1 MRYESF
7 LNHALLTRNRNFS
20 FRKLKNRVA
29 AQTARDRKKERLE
42 NLEKVV
48 EKLEK
53 EVRVSSLFRVSFFF
67 FFFFCPFFELLGMW
81 FDSANLRYSFK
92 ESRFQH
98 EPNVILL

>member
-67 FFFFCPFFELLGMW
+67 FFFFFELLGMW